1 MIKLIDVV
9 YYSHNNLKDPIQ
21 VLEKHAPTLG
31 FAKDI
36 SHKVDIQFIKHMN
49 CEDERIINGVKYTF
63 FKRPNRFRQIPVK
76 THTYIKRQQPD
87 VILVE
92 GLIFPLQVIAL
103 RLKLG
108 RNCKIIAQHHGE
120 KPYRNI
126 KK

>member
-21 VLEKHAPTLG
+21 VLEKHALSLG

-36 SHKVDIQFIKHMN
+36 RHKVDIQFIKHMN

-63 FKRPNRFRQIPVK
+63 FKRPNRFWQIPFK
-76 THTYIKRQQPD
+76 THIYIKRQQPD

-92 GLIFPLQVIAL
+92 GLIFPLQV
-103 RLKLG
+103 
-108 RNCKIIAQHHGE
+108 
-120 KPYRNI
+120 
-126 KK
+126 